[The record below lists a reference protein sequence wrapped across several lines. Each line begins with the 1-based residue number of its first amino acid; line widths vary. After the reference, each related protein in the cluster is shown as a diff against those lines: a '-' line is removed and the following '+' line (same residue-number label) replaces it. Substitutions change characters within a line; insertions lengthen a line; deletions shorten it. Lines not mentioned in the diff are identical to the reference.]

1 MDFIKDNDE
10 LTIDPSAIRVKSHTD
25 VTTDRDR
32 IVTTIDSSNITVIQ
46 REVRNTVDNDII
58 DVSAAHFHIG
68 MEGIDM
74 SNARFS
80 TQYDISSITIHQ
92 GNTEG
97 ILGGSDDVSAAQ
109 VHIGLDGVDISL
121 SRFKMNTIDSVSSL
135 HFGKD
140 AKISTNNLDVCL
152 NTLDLAFTS
161 QDYLDK
167 IGVTR
172 EEIGTGTGVYRLVNF
187 LKINKGLYRF
197 QDHREGYIEDAGPIV
212 YDDNKLILTCRDTGS
227 FLFVF
232 IEFRLTEGDIDTN
245 NLQANSAGGESPFTP
260 YWNKDTTTGLY
271 WRHYDSRHF
280 AYSPVSK
287 EGLETLLA

>member
-25 VTTDRDR
+25 VTNDRD
-32 IVTTIDSSNITVIQ
+32 IIAMTIDSSNITLIQ

-152 NTLDLAFTS
+152 NTLDIAFTS

-172 EEIGTGTGVYRLVNF
+172 QEVGTETGVY
-187 LKINKGLYRF
+187 
-197 QDHREGYIEDAGPIV
+197 
-212 YDDNKLILTCRDTGS
+212 LTLRMAACT
-227 FLFVF
+227 
-232 IEFRLTEGDIDTN
+232 
-245 NLQANSAGGESPFTP
+245 
-260 YWNKDTTTGLY
+260 
-271 WRHYDSRHF
+271 
-280 AYSPVSK
+280 
-287 EGLETLLA
+287 